1 MCSMKEKFLIHMK
14 EKTPLGGRGRIM
26 KVVFRDLTKGRK
38 KSNHRSLFFSFFL
51 IIVIHECQN
60 SIVVVIISIKNKI
73 DFVL

>member
-14 EKTPLGGRGRIM
+14 EIM

-38 KSNHRSLFFSFFL
+38 KSNQITVVFFFFSFFL

-60 SIVVVIISIKNKI
+60 SIVVVVIISIKNKI

>member
-14 EKTPLGGRGRIM
+14 EKTPWGEKIM
-26 KVVFRDLTKGRK
+26 KVVFGDLTKGQK
-38 KSNHRSLFFSFFL
+38 KSNHRSLYFLFFFL

>member
-14 EKTPLGGRGRIM
+14 EIM

-38 KSNHRSLFFSFFL
+38 KSNHRCLFFLSFFL
-51 IIVIHECQN
+51 IIAIHECQN
-60 SIVVVIISIKNKI
+60 SIVVVVIISIKNKI